1 MGTPLPQDVEFL
13 EHFGV
18 PGMKWGVRR
27 DRRAGALVSL
37 GSGEGGT
44 ISKVRSARDVLRGP
58 VDVVAGR
65 GIRGGSKR
73 RGRRQ
78 LARNARVR
86 SGEANAKDLMVY
98 YGGTRAMDLI
108 PVRTKN
114 IGKDTTA
121 GRSVSKS
128 SGRDVAIV
136 AAAGA
141 FYVARTILKQKARD
155 KAQDQLK

>member
-44 ISKVRSARDVLRGP
+44 ISKVRSARDVLHP
-58 VDVVAGR
+58 VDLVIGR
-65 GIRGGSKR
+65 GIRGGAKR
-73 RGRRQ
+73 RGARQ
-78 LARNARVR
+78 LTRNAKVR
-86 SGEANAKDLMVY
+86 SGQANAIDTIAY

-108 PVRTKN
+108 PVREKN
-114 IGKDTTA
+114 VGKDTTA
-121 GRSVSKS
+121 GRSIGKS
-128 SGRDVAIV
+128 SGRDLAIV

-141 FYVARTILKQKARD
+141 YYVTRTILKQKAQD
-155 KAQDQLK
+155 KAADQLR